1 MAGEKYFLFQ
11 REPVTEYS
19 STESNTGDG
28 LSVIAIPS
36 DKIANI
42 TAKKGIVVFRF
53 HGAGIYD
60 SYGGSENEG
69 LPNVKIE
76 VACEAGNE
84 VALIEQVLT
93 FISRETSRSIMKFDV
108 VSATSTFPLAKVSAP
123 EDLTSLVPKQPVV
136 LATQVVSNDPANTD
150 ITSTATTTIAG
161 VTFPSAST
169 MPIVDYNE
177 TALSAYAI
185 GAEVGQTNH
194 WHNQGTGGSDYE
206 MDANTGDP
214 IHSRAR
220 NNYLNTNAVTVT
232 AAEDLHLKNALEVQG
247 EYTMYMVYGLQARLE
262 MYPIYGSTS
271 SAAKGFGRGST
282 EDVMSFSFDTG
293 SAAPANVLTNT
304 TAYDT
309 KASRLQD
316 PKLDNIETLGV
327 ANAGAQICYVWVIRR
342 DKDFNIYIHDYQGD
356 VIGYIPRKVDGT
368 ERTDGDLT
376 IDRLCGD
383 GSGTEWKGEIA
394 RFGVIESDIGRG
406 EAARIARELFTR
418 YNYYSF

>member
-123 EDLTSLVPKQPVV
+123 EDLKSLVPKQPVV

-169 MPIVDYNE
+169 QPTIDYAD
-177 TALSAYAI
+177 TGLTGTI
-185 GAEVGQTNH
+185 GSNVGSSHTWTNL
-194 WHNQGTGGSDYE
+194 GTGGTTYDINA
-206 MDANTGDP
+206 DTGNP
-214 IHSRAR
+214 QHSRAR
-220 NNYLNTNAVTVT
+220 NNNLATDAVTIT
-232 AAEDLHLKNALEVQG
+232 AVDALHLNNKLTVAG
-247 EYTMYMVYGLQARLE
+247 EYTMYMVYGLTARVQ
-262 MYPIYGSTS
+262 MYPIYGSSS

-304 TAYDT
+304 TDYDT

-327 ANAGAQICYVWVIRR
+327 TNAGAQICSVWVIRR

-368 ERTDGDLT
+368 ERTDGDLSV
-376 IDRLCGD
+376 DRLGGD
-383 GSGTEWKGEIA
+383 GTGTEWKGELA

>member
-11 REPVTEYS
+11 REPVTEFS

-42 TAKKGIVVFRF
+42 TAKKGVVVFRF

-108 VSATSTFPLAKVSAP
+108 VSATSTFPLAKVSAA
-123 EDLTSLVPKQPVV
+123 EDLKSLVPKQPVV
-136 LATQVVSNDPANTD
+136 LATQVVSSDPANTD
-150 ITSTATTTIAG
+150 LTSTATTTIAG

-169 MPIVDYNE
+169 MPTVDYNE
-177 TALSAYAI
+177 TTISGVAI
-185 GAEVGQTNH
+185 GGEIGAVNTWANS
-194 WHNQGTGGSDYE
+194 GTGSTTYDI
-206 MDANTGDP
+206 DANTGTP

-232 AAEDLHLKNALEVQG
+232 ASDDLHLATDLSLVG
-247 EYTMYMVYGLQARLE
+247 EYTMYMVYGLLTRVE
-262 MYPIYGSTS
+262 MYPIYGSS
-271 SAAKGFGRGST
+271 SRATQGFGRGST
-282 EDVMSFSFDTG
+282 EDVMSFSFDSG

-309 KASRLQD
+309 KASRIQD
-316 PKLDNIETLGV
+316 PKLDNVATLG
-327 ANAGAQICYVWVIRR
+327 AAKSGAQFCYVWVIRR

-394 RFGVIESDIGRG
+394 RFGVIESDIGRAD
-406 EAARIARELFTR
+406 AARIARELFDR
-418 YNYYSF
+418 YNYFSF

>member
-123 EDLTSLVPKQPVV
+123 EDLKSLVPKQPVV

-150 ITSTATTTIAG
+150 ITSTTTTTIAG

-169 MPIVDYNE
+169 QPTIDYND
-177 TALSAYAI
+177 TGFTGAI
-185 GAEVGQTNH
+185 GTNVGGSHTWTNL
-194 WHNQGTGGSDYE
+194 GTGGATYDINA
-206 MDANTGDP
+206 DTGNP
-214 IHSRAR
+214 LHSRGR
-220 NNYLNTNAVTVT
+220 NNNLATDAVTIT
-232 AAEDLHLKNALEVQG
+232 QSDALHLNNKLTVVG
-247 EYTMYMVYGLQARLE
+247 EYTMYMVYGLTARLQ
-262 MYPIYGSTS
+262 MYPIYGSS
-271 SAAKGFGRGST
+271 SSLAEGFGRGST

-293 SAAPANVLTNT
+293 SEAPVNVLTST
-304 TAYDT
+304 TDYDT
-309 KASRLQD
+309 KASTLQD

-327 ANAGAQICYVWVIRR
+327 GNAGAQICYVWVIRR

-368 ERTDGDLT
+368 ERTDGDLSV
-376 IDRLCGD
+376 DRLGGD
-383 GSGTEWKGEIA
+383 GTGTEWKGELA

>member
-42 TAKKGIVVFRF
+42 TAKKGVVVFRF

-93 FISRETSRSIMKFDV
+93 FISRETSRSIMKFDA
-108 VSATSTFPLAKVSAP
+108 VSATSTFPLAKVSAA
-123 EDLTSLVPKQPVV
+123 EDLKSLVPKQPVV

-150 ITSTATTTIAG
+150 LTSTATTTIAG

-169 MPIVDYNE
+169 LPTIDYAD
-177 TALSAYAI
+177 TGFTGAI
-185 GAEVGQTNH
+185 GTNV
-194 WHNQGTGGSDYE
+194 GGSHTWTNLGAGGTTYDINA
-206 MDANTGDP
+206 DTGTP
-214 IHSRAR
+214 LHSRAR
-220 NNYLNTNAVTVT
+220 NNNLATDAVTIT
-232 AAEDLHLKNALEVQG
+232 ASDALHLNSELTVAG
-247 EYTMYMVYGLQARLE
+247 EYTMYMVYGLSARLQ
-262 MYPIYGSTS
+262 MYPIYGTS
-271 SAAKGFGRGST
+271 SGATEGFGRGST
-282 EDVMSFSFDTG
+282 EDVMSLSFDTG
-293 SAAPANVLTNT
+293 SAAPASVLTNT
-304 TAYDT
+304 TGYDT

-327 ANAGAQICYVWVIRR
+327 VNAAAQICYVWIIRR

-368 ERTDGDLT
+368 ERTDGDLSV
-376 IDRLCGD
+376 DRLGGD
-383 GSGTEWKGEIA
+383 GSGTEWKGELA
-394 RFGVIESDIGRG
+394 RFGIIESDIGRG